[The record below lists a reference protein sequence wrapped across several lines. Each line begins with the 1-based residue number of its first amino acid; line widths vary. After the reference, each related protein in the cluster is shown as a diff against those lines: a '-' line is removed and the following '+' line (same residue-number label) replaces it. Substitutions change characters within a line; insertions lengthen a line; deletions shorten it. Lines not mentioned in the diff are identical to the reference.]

1 MDPKKYI
8 YCAIDYKDLSQSKKL
23 LDQIQNFIG
32 GIKLGL
38 EFFVSNGLEGVKI
51 IKKYKLPIFLDLK
64 LHDIPN
70 TVNKAMEAALSIEP
84 HLISVHVTSGS
95 NVLKLITKHKKK
107 TKIIG
112 VTMLTSLEAKDLKNI
127 GVECSINK
135 YVEKLAKLA
144 YHNGLDGIVCSPK
157 ELSLLR
163 NKFPSKFIFVTP
175 GIRLKKNKLNDQKR
189 ILEPGE
195 AIKKGSNIIVIGRP
209 ITEASEPVNMLKEI
223 IKNIQD
229 HKVN

>member
-1 MDPKKYI
+1 MNPKKYI

-95 NVLKLITKHKKK
+95 NVLKLVTKHKKK

-175 GIRLKKNKLNDQKR
+175 GIRLKKK
-189 ILEPGE
+189 
-195 AIKKGSNIIVIGRP
+195 
-209 ITEASEPVNMLKEI
+209 
-223 IKNIQD
+223 
-229 HKVN
+229 

>member
-1 MDPKKYI
+1 MNPKKYI

-70 TVNKAMEAALSIEP
+70 TVNKAMEAALSIKP

-95 NVLKLITKHKKK
+95 NVLKLITKHKKE

-112 VTMLTSLEAKDLKNI
+112 VTMLTSLEANDLKNI
-127 GVECSINK
+127 GVECSIDK
-135 YVEKLAKLA
+135 YVDKLAKLA

-163 NKFPSKFIFVTP
+163 NKFPRKFIFVTP

-209 ITEASEPVNMLKEI
+209 ITKASQPVNMLKEI

-229 HKVN
+229 HKAK

>member
-1 MDPKKYI
+1 MNPKKYI

-163 NKFPSKFIFVTP
+163 NKFPRKFIFVTP

-209 ITEASEPVNMLKEI
+209 ITEASKPVDMLKEI

>member
-1 MDPKKYI
+1 MNPKKYI

-95 NVLKLITKHKKK
+95 NVLKLITKHKEK

-163 NKFPSKFIFVTP
+163 NKFPRKFIFVTP

-209 ITEASEPVNMLKEI
+209 ITEASKPVDMLKEI

>member
-163 NKFPSKFIFVTP
+163 NKFPRKFIFVTP

>member
-1 MDPKKYI
+1 MNPKKYI

-70 TVNKAMEAALSIEP
+70 TVNKAMEAALSIKP

-95 NVLKLITKHKKK
+95 NVLKLITKHKKE

-112 VTMLTSLEAKDLKNI
+112 VTMLTSLEANDLKNI
-127 GVECSINK
+127 GVECSIDK
-135 YVEKLAKLA
+135 YVDKLAKLA

-163 NKFPSKFIFVTP
+163 NKFPRKFIFVTP

-195 AIKKGSNIIVIGRP
+195 AIKKGSNIIVVGRP
-209 ITEASEPVNMLKEI
+209 ITEASKPVDMLKEI

-229 HKVN
+229 HKVD

>member
-163 NKFPSKFIFVTP
+163 NKFPRKFIFVTP

-209 ITEASEPVNMLKEI
+209 ITEASKPVDMLKEI

>member
-1 MDPKKYI
+1 MNPKKYI

-32 GIKLGL
+32 GIKIGL

-163 NKFPSKFIFVTP
+163 NKFPRKFIFVTP

-209 ITEASEPVNMLKEI
+209 ITKASKPVNMLKEI

>member
-1 MDPKKYI
+1 MNSKKYI

-23 LDQIQNFIG
+23 LDQIYNFIG

-163 NKFPSKFIFVTP
+163 NKFPRKFIFVTP

-209 ITEASEPVNMLKEI
+209 ITEASKPVDMLKEI

>member
-1 MDPKKYI
+1 MNPKKYI

-38 EFFVSNGLEGVKI
+38 EFFISNGLEGVKI

-144 YHNGLDGIVCSPK
+144 YHNVLDGIVCSPK

-163 NKFPSKFIFVTP
+163 NKFPRKFIFVTP

-209 ITEASEPVNMLKEI
+209 ITKASKPVNMLKEI